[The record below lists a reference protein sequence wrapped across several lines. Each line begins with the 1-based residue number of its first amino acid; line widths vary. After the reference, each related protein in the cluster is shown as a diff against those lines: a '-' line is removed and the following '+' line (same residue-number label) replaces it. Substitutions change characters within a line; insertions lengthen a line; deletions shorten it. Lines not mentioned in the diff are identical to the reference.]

1 MAARYNRP
9 FANFAINQQP
19 YPLGENRMALY
30 ESAHTL
36 FMREAMAQHPE
47 WREEQRAGRA
57 IWWDKKTDINEQKT
71 HLASREVHRSYPY
84 DVNFDQQ

>member
-1 MAARYNRP
+1 
-9 FANFAINQQP
+9 
-19 YPLGENRMALY
+19 MALY

-36 FMREAMAQHPE
+36 FMREAMAKHPE

-57 IWWDKKTDINEQKT
+57 IWWDKKTDVNEQKT
-71 HLASREVHRSYPY
+71 HLASREAHRSYPY